1 MRNAINIL
9 KNATIDNILPDP
21 RSFIVFARASN
32 IKDLVSRS

>member
-21 RSFIVFARASN
+21 RSFIVFAR
-32 IKDLVSRS
+32 SR